1 MILSGIVSPFGKAGS
16 GGGRVTV
23 IVSPDLTV
31 AAGSRIVRAAIVT
44 WPARIN
50 VFRWERDSF
59 AICVASTRSSRSPTS
74 SAAIVT
80 VSVTLFVMA
89 QDMAQ
94 DMAQKPSSDDRQ
106 DLDPAG
112 ASNAAQ

>member
-1 MILSGIVSPFGKAGS
+1 MILSGVVLLFGMAGS

-50 VFRWERDSF
+50 VFRWERDSV
-59 AICVASTRSSRSPTS
+59 AICVASTRWSRRPTS
-74 SAAIVT
+74 SAPIVT
-80 VSVTLFVMA
+80 VSVTLSVMV

-94 DMAQKPSSDDRQ
+94 DMAQE
-106 DLDPAG
+106 
-112 ASNAAQ
+112 